1 MIFLLIQRTLE
12 RGRGGAGALQ
22 IFIDQGFQRESA
34 KFALSSEK
42 RGSSPLLGTLCAHE
56 PPPTSNIL
64 SVCGR
69 EDGGLRWGGGGLR
82 GSDDCMNYPRAS
94 GGKLL
99 FLIGSQIQISH
110 FKQMGKIN
118 VIKSGN
124 LAAVLVPLHFPL
136 LFKLLVSEKRRRRKK
151 KRWLR

>member
-1 MIFLLIQRTLE
+1 
-12 RGRGGAGALQ
+12 
-22 IFIDQGFQRESA
+22 
-34 KFALSSEK
+34 
-42 RGSSPLLGTLCAHE
+42 
-56 PPPTSNIL
+56 
-64 SVCGR
+64 
-69 EDGGLRWGGGGLR
+69 
-82 GSDDCMNYPRAS
+82 MNHSGAS

-118 VIKSGN
+118 VIKSAN

-136 LFKLLVSEKRRRRKK
+136 AFKSLVLRRKKKK